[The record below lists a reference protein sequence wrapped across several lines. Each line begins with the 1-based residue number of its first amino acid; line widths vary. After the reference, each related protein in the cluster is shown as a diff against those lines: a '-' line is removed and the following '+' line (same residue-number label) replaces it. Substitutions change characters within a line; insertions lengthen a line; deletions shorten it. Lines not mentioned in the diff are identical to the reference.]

1 MENQNNNLFMNEVS
15 MEELEPRLE
24 LVAAASK
31 QSASVSGSA
40 NSAGVYEV
48 KATYTVSF

>member
-1 MENQNNNLFMNEVS
+1 MENQTNNLFSNQVS
-15 MEELEPRLE
+15 IEELEPRLE

-48 KATYTVSF
+48 KATYTVEF